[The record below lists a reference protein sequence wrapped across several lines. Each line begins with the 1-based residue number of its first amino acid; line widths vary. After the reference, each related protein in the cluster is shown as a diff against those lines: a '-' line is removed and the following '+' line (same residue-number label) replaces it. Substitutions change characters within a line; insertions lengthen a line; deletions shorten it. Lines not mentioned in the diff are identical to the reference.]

1 MTFFDLLFDNQRK
14 FHHSCFPFLLIRSWA
29 RMFLMGL
36 DLVVRRREVLGLAL
50 GGVVF
55 DEKGSLC

>member
-1 MTFFDLLFDNQRK
+1 
-14 FHHSCFPFLLIRSWA
+14 
-29 RMFLMGL
+29 MFLMGL

-50 GGVVF
+50 GRVVF